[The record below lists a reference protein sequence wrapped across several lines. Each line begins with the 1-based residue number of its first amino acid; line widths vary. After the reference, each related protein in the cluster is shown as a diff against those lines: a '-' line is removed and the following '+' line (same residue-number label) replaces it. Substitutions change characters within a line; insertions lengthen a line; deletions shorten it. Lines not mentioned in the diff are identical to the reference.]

1 MRSGQVK
8 SGQVRCVD
16 RVVRSG
22 EVRCFKRVVMLAA
35 KCAQRCFILFLFL
48 FNRSGGRKKHKDER
62 HIKKIHIFLHSISR
76 SPYHY
81 RRC

>member
-8 SGQVRCVD
+8 SGRVRCVD

-35 KCAQRCFILFLFL
+35 KCAQRCFIFILFLFHQ
-48 FNRSGGRKKHKDER
+48 SGGRKKHKAER
-62 HIKKIHIFLHSISR
+62 HIKKIHIFLHSITR
-76 SPYHY
+76 SPY
-81 RRC
+81 RCRC